1 MKRIAA
7 VLLVLVLAGGP
18 AGAQGL
24 AWTAGAAK
32 ATITPAESMWMSGYG
47 NRSAPAE
54 GKETELWAKALV
66 LEDAGGRRAVLVT
79 LDLVGISRDVSQQIC
94 RTIEQKHNLS
104 REQIVL
110 S

>member
-32 ATITPAESMWMSGYG
+32 ATITPAGSMWMSGYG
-47 NRSAPAE
+47 NRDHPSE

-66 LEDAGGRRAVLVT
+66 LEDAGGRRTLLVT
-79 LDLVGISRDVSQQIC
+79 LDLVGIPRDVSREIC
-94 RTIEQKHNLS
+94 RVIEQKYGLA
-104 REQIVL
+104 RGGDVI
-110 S
+110 